1 MAAVSYQINRIG
13 AEWNDRAILRL
24 LPGNVKYYTEAFV
37 GQGSVWFRVAAEPE
51 KRFLFFS
58 PKQTALREAE
68 GYLNAFL
75 SGQKAYGTGPK
86 YIREPIEDLLDDWKN
101 YKVRTICATHEPRL
115 SDMYNRPQTQQD
127 RFVASPDLSF
137 LDQFITGL
145 LPEDDCMGVLEVCF
159 KRKKKPP
166 WNLRMKTRN
175 FKEREF
181 EPLQRQQK
189 GRLLIEELNDFEAV
203 GAFTAE
209 IRVILAGKN
218 NNDLS
223 RVSAHIRGLMTDFG
237 LQPKQKKGIRPA
249 RKLNLNGKR
258 LNTLLQFPKGVYRGV
273 EVREAPPRGPPA
285 QPPEKALAIPIG
297 YPRSGGVTY
306 STPQFVSL
314 ADLKRHLSCW
324 GLTGSGKT
332 RLIVQVVRE
341 LAKLGTKILI
351 FDPKGEYADSL
362 LPDDA
367 DWLYFKV
374 GDPDFPLGLNPF
386 QVPSYAE
393 MSDHIQ
399 LVRSAM
405 VSAIGADILSP
416 QMEAF
421 LSKAIEY
428 TITREGNF
436 QTLLELLSDPN
447 IETILGIRG
456 IKADV
461 SCLALKNRL
470 ERLISGTGG
479 RVWNITTSNVTM
491 DMLLNN
497 NVIIDLS
504 AYEAAEDVA
513 GRRILLDILSHLLYN
528 YLIKRRAPI
537 SETSDELRNVLL
549 ADEVQKLAAR
559 KLSKRFTDEAS
570 LFAKIPQ
577 TVRAFGMACIF
588 AGVVP
593 TVEAPI
599 ISQSGSTAVF
609 YSKEHH
615 DLKILAGLVGMEEKE
630 FRQLVTGLQDREA
643 VIKTPNAD
651 AYIIRTIDTPIQKMS
666 KTAWEHQATKWE
678 QESTR
683 QLYEQTQFSITAEF
697 QDKAE
702 IEEEWNPRKNCELY
716 CLDPSNCLGISEV
729 AMARTAKILRE
740 KTLREWL
747 TESLQDVEFPL
758 RHQGLNPPKIH
769 RVWKQ
774 LERENR
780 KDNKSPISLPI
791 RSFCSSIHFL
801 REVKGLSS
809 GKLESI
815 RDEFIHLAKIAYID
829 ELSRLAQNYQ
839 TTEAVETPN
848 QAPEKPKL
856 ETTNANP

>member
-24 LPGNVKYYTEAFV
+24 LPGNVKYYTEVFV
-37 GQGSVWFRVAAEPE
+37 GQGSVWFRVAAEPQR
-51 KRFLFFS
+51 RFLFFN

-86 YIREPIEDLLDDWKN
+86 YTREPIEDLLDEWKD

-159 KRKKKPP
+159 RRKKKAP

-175 FKEREF
+175 IKEREF

-189 GRLLIEELNDFEAV
+189 SRLLIEELNDFEAV

-285 QPPEKALAIPIG
+285 QPTEKTLAIPIG

-314 ADLKRHLSCW
+314 VDLKRHLSCW

-332 RLIVQVVRE
+332 RLIIQMVRE
-341 LAKLGTKILI
+341 LAKLGVKILI

-367 DWLYFKV
+367 SWLYFKV
-374 GDPDFPLGLNPF
+374 GNPDFPLGLNPF
-386 QVPSYAE
+386 QVPSYAT
-393 MSDHIQ
+393 MADHKQ
-399 LVRSAM
+399 VVKSALI
-405 VSAIGADILSP
+405 SAVGSDILSP

-421 LSKAIEY
+421 LSQGIEY
-428 TITREGNF
+428 TIRQNGSF
-436 QTLLELLSDPN
+436 RTLFEVLSDKN
-447 IETILGIRG
+447 VEEILGIRG
-456 IKADV
+456 IRADV
-461 SCLALKNRL
+461 SCLALINRL
-470 ERLISGTGG
+470 ERIISGTGG
-479 RVWNITTSNVTM
+479 QVWNVTTSNVTM

-497 NVIIDLS
+497 NVIIDMS
-504 AYEAAEDVA
+504 AYEAAEDVS
-513 GRRILLDILSHLLYN
+513 GRRILLDVLSHLLYN
-528 YLIKRRAPI
+528 YLLKRRSPI

-549 ADEVQKLAAR
+549 ADEVQKLAPR
-559 KLSKRFTDEAS
+559 KLSKRFTDESS
-570 LFAKIPQ
+570 LFAKISQ
-577 TVRAFGMACIF
+577 TVRAFGMACIY
-588 AGVVP
+588 AGVAP
-593 TVEAPI
+593 TVEDTI
-599 ISQSGSTAVF
+599 LSQSGSTVIF
-609 YSKEHH
+609 YSKARH
-615 DLKILAGLVGMEEKE
+615 DLKSMAGLVGMEERE
-630 FRQLVTGLQDREA
+630 FHQLVTGLQDREA
-643 VIKTPNAD
+643 VVKTPNAD
-651 AYIIRTIDTPIQKMS
+651 AYIIKTIDTPVTKM
-666 KTAWEHQATKWE
+666 T
-678 QESTR
+678 
-683 QLYEQTQFSITAEF
+683 
-697 QDKAE
+697 
-702 IEEEWNPRKNCELY
+702 
-716 CLDPSNCLGISEV
+716 
-729 AMARTAKILRE
+729 
-740 KTLREWL
+740 
-747 TESLQDVEFPL
+747 
-758 RHQGLNPPKIH
+758 
-769 RVWKQ
+769 
-774 LERENR
+774 
-780 KDNKSPISLPI
+780 
-791 RSFCSSIHFL
+791 
-801 REVKGLSS
+801 
-809 GKLESI
+809 
-815 RDEFIHLAKIAYID
+815 
-829 ELSRLAQNYQ
+829 
-839 TTEAVETPN
+839 
-848 QAPEKPKL
+848 
-856 ETTNANP
+856 